1 MPRLI
6 KIDDNQEKEVTH
18 KECGAVIGYFQ
29 NEVKKGHVHEDYGGG
44 REQMYY
50 IVCPNCGEK
59 VYVKGY

>member
-6 KIDDNQEKEVTH
+6 KIDDKHEKKVTH

-29 NEVKKGHVHEDYGGG
+29 KEVKKGHVHEDYGGG
-44 REQMYY
+44 SEQMYY
-50 IVCPNCGEK
+50 IVCPNCSEK